1 MMALKN
7 WVDELQSQLLLDPAT
22 GFIASLHLFLKQP
35 AATSEVEETKTD
47 YFKEFGIQIKEKIQ
61 GQFLCE
67 RLLRKLHQ
75 KRSVVVSVANIDSD
89 SISVDLLNKRH
100 SEPIWKIFCTLVE
113 KTLQKELR
121 RFQMMKREMPQIIK
135 HDTFLKS
142 FLIYACVIYFY
153 SKNINDLSVQEMLA

>member
-1 MMALKN
+1 M
-7 WVDELQSQLLLDPAT
+7 
-22 GFIASLHLFLKQP
+22 
-35 AATSEVEETKTD
+35 
-47 YFKEFGIQIKEKIQ
+47 
-61 GQFLCE
+61 
-67 RLLRKLHQ
+67 
-75 KRSVVVSVANIDSD
+75 VVSGANFDSD

-142 FLIYACVIYFY
+142 FLIYSCVIYFY